1 MNKEAYILS
10 GMFLGDEGKGTFID
24 YLSNEIEISQF
35 AKYNGGSQASH
46 TVVTKDN
53 THKFSQLSSGMLMPN
68 GKTYLSENTVIN
80 PINLLT
86 EIETFADKFN
96 RNPKD
101 ILNSV
106 VINNDAYIVTP
117 YHKLINK
124 LKELSSAYQRLG
136 SVGTGVSEVMSLLRD
151 IGLGIKFK
159 ELYDEETFS
168 KKITELRLYTVSFLK
183 NNISLIKQNQY
194 DSLIDK
200 KEVSYLVSESNIILK
215 QYLDMINNIPFKVGT
230 FESFLDKSKSVIFE
244 GSQGLLLDYRYG
256 LRPNTTK
263 LDTTNKYAVEMI
275 APYDYNLIKIGI
287 ASAFASRHGL
297 GVLPTENNEV
307 SIIDRN
313 QQITYWQGKPRY
325 GWFDAV
331 LFRYSQ
337 MINNVDEL
345 YLSSLDLLSNFKIL
359 KICNEYEYQGELSE
373 EFKSMFNYYI
383 IGEKVIVADIRK
395 INENITIYLKQMI
408 PIYIEV
414 KGWNKGIS
422 NITNLEYLPDNC
434 FEYIKK
440 IEELTGI
447 RISLVSVGPERKQK
461 IRSKK

>member
-24 YLSNEIEISQF
+24 YLANEIGISQF
-35 AKYNGGSQASH
+35 VKYNGGSQASH
-46 TVVTKDN
+46 TVVTKSN
-53 THKFSQLSSGMLMPN
+53 THKFSQLSSGMLIPN

-80 PINLLT
+80 PMNLLT
-86 EIETFADKFN
+86 EIETFAEKFN

-106 VINNDAYIVTP
+106 VINDNAYIVTP

-124 LKELSSAYQRLG
+124 LKELSSAYQRRG

-151 IGLGIKFK
+151 IGVGIKFK
-159 ELYDEETFS
+159 ELYDEETLS
-168 KKITELRLYTVSFLK
+168 KKIAELKLYTVSFLK
-183 NNISLIKQNQY
+183 NNISLIKQDQY

-200 KEVSYLVSESNIILK
+200 KEVSLLVSESNIILN
-215 QYLDMINNIPFKVGT
+215 QYLDMINNIPFKTGT
-230 FESFLDKSKSVIFE
+230 FESFLDNNSIIFE

-263 LDTTNKYAVEMI
+263 LDTTNKYAVEMV
-275 APYDYNLIKIGI
+275 APYDYNVIKIGI

-313 QQITYWQGKPRY
+313 QQITYWQGNPRY

-337 MINNVDEL
+337 MINDVDEL
-345 YLSSLDLLSNFKIL
+345 YLSSLDLLSNLKTL
-359 KICNEYEYQGELSE
+359 KICNEYEYQGLLSD

-383 IGEKVIVADIRK
+383 IGQKIIVTDIKK

-414 KGWNKGIS
+414 KGWNSDIS
-422 NITNLEYLPDNC
+422 NITSLDFLPDKC
-434 FEYIKK
+434 LDYIKK

-447 RISLVSVGPERKQK
+447 RISLVSVGPKREQK
-461 IRSKK
+461 IRRKK